1 MGRKLGAVPFWRGEL
16 DPHATLC
23 GQGRGLPASKF
34 HLDPSTV
41 WPQYTNVTDRTER
54 QDRETGQRSDRIWR
68 TVFGRPFEKR
78 LALCYRTVV
87 CPVCNVGV
95 LWPNGWTDQV
105 KLSMQVLVG
114 VGPGHIVLDGD
125 PAPLT
130 TGAQLPVFDPCLLW
144 PNGRPSQLLLST
156 CTNVRP
162 KTVFTQIP
170 VQCVFCI
177 HLQLQCSTQFK
188 KSFFRYC

>member
-95 LWPNGWTDQV
+95 LWPNG
-105 KLSMQVLVG
+105 
-114 VGPGHIVLDGD
+114 
-125 PAPLT
+125 
-130 TGAQLPVFDPCLLW
+130 
-144 PNGRPSQLLLST
+144 RPSQLLLST